1 MQLATILVILAVV
14 ILICLLS
21 SKVSSWLNLPTLLL
35 FLGVG
40 MLFGSEGIGGLAF
53 NNATAA
59 NYIGSIAM
67 AFILFSGGFD
77 TRWKAARHVLI
88 TGSILSSLSV
98 LLTALFVGLFS
109 WGFLNWLRP
118 EANISLA
125 WCLLLGS
132 IISSTDAA
140 AVFAILR
147 SRKVSLG
154 GKLQPLLEFES
165 GSNDP
170 MAAFLT
176 IFMVEIVAA
185 ESTGGGSLPLSG
197 YWIILPMFLLKMSL
211 GVAFGWLLGKGTVFL
226 YNKIDFE
233 YDGLYYVLAFVAVML
248 TFSGTEIAGG
258 NGFMAVYVA
267 GMVLGNSSF
276 IFHNGIG
283 KFYDG
288 FAWLMQVILFSM
300 LGLLS
305 FPTQI
310 WQVKWSGLAIA
321 TFLMLAARPAAVFIG
336 MLKSRFSLPERL
348 LVSWVG
354 LRGGAPIMLATFPLM
369 AHLDNAGLMF
379 HIVFFIVLS
388 SVLVQGMTIMPLAQT
403 LKLDLPLRKNPRV
416 PLSFE
421 NTGTVDAASREF
433 NVDKRAA
440 QKTLAELGLPK
451 GALVML
457 IRREG
462 KFLIPQGATQLLEGD
477 SLMIMG
483 SDKALEQAALLLQE
497 KEQ

>member
-21 SKVSSWLNLPTLLL
+21 SKISSWLNLPTLLL

-40 MLFGSEGIGGLAF
+40 MLFGSDGIGGLEF
-53 NNATAA
+53 SNAIAA
-59 NYIGSIAM
+59 NYIGSVAM

-77 TRWKAARHVLI
+77 TRWKSVRKVLL

-98 LLTALFVGLFS
+98 LLTAIFVGLFA
-109 WGFLNWLRP
+109 WGTLQWLLP
-118 EANISLA
+118 EKKVSLS

-147 SRKVSLG
+147 SRRVSLS

-176 IFMVEIVAA
+176 IFMVGVVAA
-185 ESTGGGSLPLSG
+185 ESTGSPAMPFVG
-197 YWIILPMFLLKMSL
+197 YWMIVPMFLLKMSL
-211 GVAFGWLLGKGTVFL
+211 GIVFGWLLGKGTVL
-226 YNKIDFE
+226 IYNKIDFE
-233 YDGLYYVLAFVAVML
+233 YDGLYYVLAFVTVIL
-248 TFSGTEIAGG
+248 TFAGAEWIGG
-258 NGFMAVYVA
+258 NGFIAVYVA
-267 GMVLGNSSF
+267 GMVMGNSSF

-283 KFYDG
+283 KLYDG

-305 FPTQI
+305 FPRQI
-310 WQVKWSGLAIA
+310 WQVKWIGLAIA
-321 TFLMLAARPAAVFIG
+321 GFLMLFARPTAVFIG
-336 MLKSRFSLPERL
+336 MLRSRFNYQERL

-369 AHLDNAGLMF
+369 VKLDHAELMF

-388 SVLVQGMTIMPLAQT
+388 SVLLQGMTIMPLARF
-403 LKLDLPLRKNPRV
+403 LKLDLPFRKNPRI

-433 NVDKRAA
+433 LVDERANK
-440 QKTLAELGLPK
+440 QTLAQLGLPK

-457 IRREG
+457 IRRDG
-462 KFLIPQGATQLLEGD
+462 KFLIPQGNTPLQRGD
-477 SLMIMG
+477 CLMIMG
-483 SDKALEQAALLLQE
+483 SDKALEQTALLLQE
-497 KEQ
+497 KER

>member
-21 SKVSSWLNLPTLLL
+21 SKVSSWLNLPTLIL

-40 MLFGSEGIGGLAF
+40 MLFGSEGFGGLEF
-53 NNATAA
+53 NNSTAA
-59 NYIGSIAM
+59 NYIGLVAM

-77 TRWKAARHVLI
+77 TRWKSVRHVLI

-109 WGFLNWLRP
+109 WGFLTWLRP
-118 EANISLA
+118 EANVSLA

-147 SRKVSLG
+147 SRRVSLS

-185 ESTGGGSLPLSG
+185 ESTGGGTLPLIG
-197 YWIILPMFLLKMSL
+197 YWTILPMFLLKMSL
-211 GVAFGWLLGKGTVFL
+211 GIAFGWLLGKGTVLL

-248 TFSGTEIAGG
+248 TFSSTEIAGG

-267 GMVLGNSSF
+267 GMVMGNSSF

-305 FPTQI
+305 FPRQI

-321 TFLMLAARPAAVFIG
+321 AFLMLIARPAAVFIG
-336 MLKSRFSLPERL
+336 MLRSRFSLPERL

-369 AHLDNAGLMF
+369 AHLNNSGLLF

-388 SVLVQGMTIMPLAQT
+388 SVLVQGMTIMPLAQA

-433 NVDKRAA
+433 IVDERANH
-440 QKTLAELGLPK
+440 KTLAELGLPK

-462 KFLIPQGATQLLEGD
+462 KFLIPQGATRLLEGD

-483 SDKALEQAALLLQE
+483 SDKALEHSALLLRE
-497 KEQ
+497 KE